1 MADNNVNFS
10 INVQGNA
17 STGVAQLNTQVN
29 QLNQTAQQTESLFD
43 QIGKAALNL
52 NNIVGVISSVTVKM
66 QEFADANK
74 MQQVAESQLAQVMRN
89 TMGASQEEIDTI
101 KELASAQQQLGVI
114 GDEVQLA
121 GAKELG
127 VHLKKADTMKQ
138 LLPVMNDFI
147 AKNYGMD
154 ASQESAASA
163 GALLGKAMEGNV
175 EALQRSGIQFDE
187 VQKKIME
194 TGTEEERAATLAEVL
209 NEKVGGMNAALAATP
224 EGQVQQAANSFGDLK
239 EAIGQVYVN
248 IQAALVPVVETAIN
262 AFYGLMNFFQT
273 FWPIIAGITAAI
285 AALTITI
292 KAHAIITKT
301 VSIITKVWAGAQAL
315 LNVIMTANPIGL
327 IITAIVAMIGVIV
340 FLCLK
345 VKGWGTLWD
354 AVTTFAK
361 ETFYAFVDG
370 VKLAFTTIVN
380 GIMIGI
386 DKIKEGWYKFKLAI
400 GIGDEDE
407 NTKKLKEI
415 QGDIEKRANDIAEAA
430 KKEKEH
436 IENAKHAFDNVHLE
450 LDDSVTLKS
459 TTDKLKAQLGI
470 TDNSAVNNNGD
481 VSTSTVNTDLSD
493 ASTQISSGGKNI
505 KNFNITINDGL
516 VNGVQNYFN
525 NSSDNPESA
534 SDFMW
539 RLSNALQMILN
550 DVNYAA
556 Q

>member
-1 MADNNVNFS
+1 MADNSVNFT

-17 STGVAQLNTQVN
+17 QAEVKQLNAKFY
-29 QLNQTAQQTESLFD
+29 QLNQTAEGTKSLFAR
-43 QIGKAALNL
+43 IGDAALHL
-52 NNIVGVISSVTVKM
+52 NNIVGVISSVTGKM

-89 TMGASQEEIDTI
+89 TMGASQEEINSI
-101 KELASAQQQLGVI
+101 KELASEQQKLGVI

-127 VHLKKADTMKQ
+127 MHLKNTDTMKQ
-138 LLPVMNDFI
+138 LLPVMNDYI
-147 AKNYGMD
+147 AKSYGMD

-175 EALQRSGIQFDE
+175 EALQRSGIQFSE
-187 VQKKIME
+187 AQKKIME

-209 NEKVGGMNAALAATP
+209 NEKVGGMNEALAATP

-248 IQAALVPVVETAIN
+248 IQAALVPVVNTAID

-273 FWPIIAGITAAI
+273 FWPIIVGITAAI

-292 KAHAIITKT
+292 KAQAIITKT
-301 VSIITKVWAGAQAL
+301 VSIITEVWAGAQAL
-315 LNVIMTANPIGL
+315 LNIIMTANPIGL
-327 IITAIVAMIGVIV
+327 IITAIVALIGIIV

-354 AVTTFAK
+354 AVVTFAK
-361 ETFYAFVDG
+361 ETFMAFVDG
-370 VKLAFTTIVN
+370 NKLYFLTLIE
-380 GIMIGI
+380 GIMIGL
-386 DKIKEGWYKFKLAI
+386 DKIKEGWYKFKLAV

-407 NTKKLKEI
+407 NMAALKKVQQDVKNRA
-415 QGDIEKRANDIAEAA
+415 EKIADAA

-436 IENAKHAFDNVHLE
+436 IDKALHAFDNVKME
-450 LDDSVTLKS
+450 LDDSVTLKG
-459 TTDKLKAQLGI
+459 TTDKLKEQLGI

-481 VSTSTVNTDLSD
+481 VNNSNVNNDLSD
-493 ASTQISSGGKNI
+493 ASTKISSGGKNI

>member
-17 STGVAQLNTQVN
+17 STVVAQLNTQVN

-52 NNIVGVISSVTVKM
+52 NNIVGVISSVTGKM

-175 EALQRSGIQFDE
+175 EALQRSGIQFSE
-187 VQKKIME
+187 AQKKIME

-248 IQAALVPVVETAIN
+248 IQAALVPVVNTAIN
-262 AFYGLMNFFQT
+262 MFYGIMDVFQR
-273 FWPIIAGITAAI
+273 FWPIILGVAGAI
-285 AALTITI
+285 SVLTVAIN
-292 KAHAIITKT
+292 AHAIVVGIARK
-301 VSIITKVWAGAQAL
+301 AAQIWTGVQAV
-315 LNVIMTANPIGL
+315 LNVVLTANPIGL
-327 IITAIVAMIGVIV
+327 IIAAIVALIGIIV

-354 AVTTFAK
+354 GVVGFVKNSFLGFVEKIKFAW
-361 ETFYAFVDG
+361 
-370 VKLAFTTIVN
+370 N
-380 GIMIGI
+380 GMIDLLMIGLN
-386 DKIKEGWYKFKLAI
+386 KIKEGWFKFKIAVGL
-400 GIGDEDE
+400 GDDE
-407 NTKKLKEI
+407 ESRRMLDKINQDTERRKKEI
-415 QGDIEKRANDIAEAA
+415 KEGAIKVLQYEKA
-430 KKEKEH
+430 
-436 IENAKHAFDNVHLE
+436 AFDSLKSINLE
-450 LDDSVTLKS
+450 WDESVTLKS

-481 VSTSTVNTDLSD
+481 VNNSNVNNDLSD
-493 ASTQISSGGKNI
+493 ASTNISSGGKNI

-525 NSSDNPESA
+525 SSSDNPESA

>member
-1 MADNNVNFS
+1 MADNSVNFT

-17 STGVAQLNTQVN
+17 QAEVKQLNAKFY
-29 QLNQTAQQTESLFD
+29 QLNQTAEGTKSLFAR
-43 QIGKAALNL
+43 IGDAAFHL
-52 NNIVGVISSVTVKM
+52 NNIVGVISSVTGKM

-89 TMGASQEEIDTI
+89 TMGASQEEINSI
-101 KELASAQQQLGVI
+101 KELASEQQKLGVI

-127 VHLKKADTMKQ
+127 MHLKNTDTMKQ
-138 LLPVMNDFI
+138 LLPVMNDYI
-147 AKNYGMD
+147 AKSYGMD

-175 EALQRSGIQFDE
+175 EALQRSGIQFSE
-187 VQKKIME
+187 AQKKIME

-209 NEKVGGMNAALAATP
+209 NEKVGGMNEALAATP

-248 IQAALVPVVETAIN
+248 IQAALVPVVNTAID

-273 FWPIIAGITAAI
+273 FWPIIVGITAAI

-292 KAHAIITKT
+292 KAQAIITKT

-315 LNVIMTANPIGL
+315 LNIIMTANPIGL
-327 IITAIVAMIGVIV
+327 IITAIVALIGIIV

-354 AVTTFAK
+354 AVVTFAK
-361 ETFYAFVDG
+361 ETFMAFVDG
-370 VKLAFTTIVN
+370 NKLYFLTLIE
-380 GIMIGI
+380 GIMIGL
-386 DKIKEGWYKFKLAI
+386 DKIKEGWYKFKLAV

-407 NTKKLKEI
+407 NMAALKKVQQDVKNRA
-415 QGDIEKRANDIAEAA
+415 EKIADAA

-436 IENAKHAFDNVHLE
+436 IDKALHAFDNVKME
-450 LDDSVTLKS
+450 LDDSVTLKG
-459 TTDKLKAQLGI
+459 TTDKLKEQLGI

-481 VSTSTVNTDLSD
+481 VNNSNVNNDLSD
-493 ASTQISSGGKNI
+493 ASTKISSGGKNI

>member
-1 MADNNVNFS
+1 MADNSVNFS

-17 STGVAQLNTQVN
+17 STVVAQLNTQVN

-52 NNIVGVISSVTVKM
+52 NNIVGVISSITDKM
-66 QEFADANK
+66 QEFANANK
-74 MQQVAESQLAQVMRN
+74 MQQVAENQLSQVMRN
-89 TMGASQEEIDTI
+89 TMGASQEEINSI
-101 KELASAQQQLGVI
+101 KELASEQQKLGVI

-127 VHLKKADTMKQ
+127 MHLKNTDTMKQ
-138 LLPVMNDFI
+138 LLPVMNDYI
-147 AKNYGMD
+147 AKSYGMD

-163 GALLGKAMEGNV
+163 GTLLGKAMEGNV
-175 EALQRSGIQFDE
+175 EALQRSGIQFSE
-187 VQKKIME
+187 AQKKIME

-209 NEKVGGMNAALAATP
+209 NEKVGGMNEALAATP

-248 IQAALVPVVETAIN
+248 IQAALVPVVNTAID

-273 FWPIIAGITAAI
+273 FWPIIVGITAAI

-292 KAHAIITKT
+292 KAQAIITKT

-315 LNVIMTANPIGL
+315 LNIIMTANPIGL
-327 IITAIVAMIGVIV
+327 IIAAIVALIGIIV

-354 AVTTFAK
+354 GVVGFVKNSFLGFVEKIKFAW
-361 ETFYAFVDG
+361 
-370 VKLAFTTIVN
+370 N
-380 GIMIGI
+380 GMIDLLMIGLN
-386 DKIKEGWYKFKLAI
+386 KIKEGWFKFKIAVGL
-400 GIGDEDE
+400 GDDE
-407 NTKKLKEI
+407 ESRRMLDKINQDTERRKKEI
-415 QGDIEKRANDIAEAA
+415 KEGAIKVLQYEKA
-430 KKEKEH
+430 
-436 IENAKHAFDNVHLE
+436 AFDSLKSINLE
-450 LDDSVTLKS
+450 WDESVTLKS

-481 VSTSTVNTDLSD
+481 VNNSNVNNDLSD
-493 ASTQISSGGKNI
+493 ASTNISSGGKNI

-525 NSSDNPESA
+525 SSSDNPESA

>member
-1 MADNNVNFS
+1 M
-10 INVQGNA
+10 
-17 STGVAQLNTQVN
+17 
-29 QLNQTAQQTESLFD
+29 
-43 QIGKAALNL
+43 
-52 NNIVGVISSVTVKM
+52 
-66 QEFADANK
+66 
-74 MQQVAESQLAQVMRN
+74 
-89 TMGASQEEIDTI
+89 
-101 KELASAQQQLGVI
+101 
-114 GDEVQLA
+114 
-121 GAKELG
+121 
-127 VHLKKADTMKQ
+127 
-138 LLPVMNDFI
+138 
-147 AKNYGMD
+147 
-154 ASQESAASA
+154 
-163 GALLGKAMEGNV
+163 
-175 EALQRSGIQFDE
+175 
-187 VQKKIME
+187 
-194 TGTEEERAATLAEVL
+194 
-209 NEKVGGMNAALAATP
+209 
-224 EGQVQQAANSFGDLK
+224 
-239 EAIGQVYVN
+239 
-248 IQAALVPVVETAIN
+248 
-262 AFYGLMNFFQT
+262 
-273 FWPIIAGITAAI
+273 
-285 AALTITI
+285 
-292 KAHAIITKT
+292 
-301 VSIITKVWAGAQAL
+301 

>member
-1 MADNNVNFS
+1 MADNSVNFT

-17 STGVAQLNTQVN
+17 QAEVKQLNAKFY
-29 QLNQTAQQTESLFD
+29 QLNQTAEGTKSLFAR
-43 QIGKAALNL
+43 IGDAALHL
-52 NNIVGVISSVTVKM
+52 NNIVGVISSVTGKM

-89 TMGASQEEIDTI
+89 TMGASQEEINSI
-101 KELASAQQQLGVI
+101 KELASEQQKLGVI

-127 VHLKKADTMKQ
+127 MHLKNTDTMKQ
-138 LLPVMNDFI
+138 LLPVMNDYI
-147 AKNYGMD
+147 AKSYGMD

-175 EALQRSGIQFDE
+175 EALQRSGIQFSE
-187 VQKKIME
+187 AQKKIME

-209 NEKVGGMNAALAATP
+209 NEKVGGMNEALAATP

-248 IQAALVPVVETAIN
+248 IQAALVPVVNTAID

-273 FWPIIAGITAAI
+273 FWPIIVGITAAI

-292 KAHAIITKT
+292 KAQAIITKT

-315 LNVIMTANPIGL
+315 LNIIMTANPIGL
-327 IITAIVAMIGVIV
+327 IITAIVALIGIIV

-354 AVTTFAK
+354 AVVTFAK
-361 ETFYAFVDG
+361 ETFMAFVDG
-370 VKLAFTTIVN
+370 NKLYFLTLIE
-380 GIMIGI
+380 GIMIGL
-386 DKIKEGWYKFKLAI
+386 DKIKEGWYKFKLAV

-407 NTKKLKEI
+407 NMAALKKVQQDVKNRA
-415 QGDIEKRANDIAEAA
+415 EKIADAA

-436 IENAKHAFDNVHLE
+436 IDKALHAFDNVKME
-450 LDDSVTLKS
+450 LDDSVTLKG
-459 TTDKLKAQLGI
+459 TTDKLKEQLGI

-481 VSTSTVNTDLSD
+481 VNNSNVNNDLSD
-493 ASTQISSGGKNI
+493 ASTNISSGGKNI

-525 NSSDNPESA
+525 SSSDNPESA

>member
-1 MADNNVNFS
+1 MADNSVNFS

-17 STGVAQLNTQVN
+17 STVVAQLNTQVN

-52 NNIVGVISSVTVKM
+52 NNIVGVISSVTGKM

-89 TMGASQEEIDTI
+89 TMGASQEEINSI
-101 KELASAQQQLGVI
+101 KELASEQQKLGVI

-127 VHLKKADTMKQ
+127 MHLKNTDTMKQ
-138 LLPVMNDFI
+138 LLPVMNDYI
-147 AKNYGMD
+147 AKSYGMD

-175 EALQRSGIQFDE
+175 EALQRSGIQFSE
-187 VQKKIME
+187 AQKKIME

-209 NEKVGGMNAALAATP
+209 NEKVGGMNEALAATP

-248 IQAALVPVVETAIN
+248 IQAALVPVVNTAID

-273 FWPIIAGITAAI
+273 FWPIIVGITAAI

-292 KAHAIITKT
+292 KAQAIITKT

-315 LNVIMTANPIGL
+315 LNIIMTANPIGL
-327 IITAIVAMIGVIV
+327 IITAIVALIGIIV

-354 AVTTFAK
+354 AVVTFAK
-361 ETFYAFVDG
+361 ETFMAFVDG
-370 VKLAFTTIVN
+370 NKLYFLTLIE
-380 GIMIGI
+380 GIMIGL
-386 DKIKEGWYKFKLAI
+386 DKIKEGWYKFKLAV

-407 NTKKLKEI
+407 NMAALKKVQQDVKNRA
-415 QGDIEKRANDIAEAA
+415 EKIADAA

-436 IENAKHAFDNVHLE
+436 IDNALHAFDNVKME
-450 LDDSVTLKS
+450 LDDSVTLKG
-459 TTDKLKAQLGI
+459 TTDKLKEQLGI

-481 VSTSTVNTDLSD
+481 VNNSNVNNDLSD
-493 ASTQISSGGKNI
+493 ASTKISSGGKNI

>member
-1 MADNNVNFS
+1 MADNSVNFT

-17 STGVAQLNTQVN
+17 STMVTQLNTQFN
-29 QLNQTAQQTESLFD
+29 QLNQTANGTESLFHR
-43 QIGKAALNL
+43 IGDAAFKLNS
-52 NNIVGVISSVTVKM
+52 IVGAISSVTGKM

-74 MQQVAESQLAQVMRN
+74 AQQVVENQLAQVMRN

-138 LLPVMNDFI
+138 LLPVMNDYI
-147 AKNYGMD
+147 AKSYGMD

-175 EALQRSGIQFDE
+175 EALQRSGIQFSE
-187 VQKKIME
+187 AQKKIME

-209 NEKVGGMNAALAATP
+209 NEKVGGMNEALAATP

-248 IQAALVPVVETAIN
+248 IQAALVPVVNTAID
-262 AFYGLMNFFQT
+262 AFYGLMNFFQI
-273 FWPIIAGITAAI
+273 FWPIIVGITAAI

-292 KAHAIITKT
+292 KAQAIITKT

-315 LNVIMTANPIGL
+315 LNIIMTANPIGL
-327 IITAIVAMIGVIV
+327 IITAIVALIGIIV

-354 AVTTFAK
+354 AVVTFAK
-361 ETFYAFVDG
+361 ETFMAFVDG
-370 VKLAFTTIVN
+370 NKLYFLTLIE
-380 GIMIGI
+380 GIMIGL
-386 DKIKEGWYKFKLAI
+386 DKIKEGWYKFKLAV

-407 NTKKLKEI
+407 NMAALKKVQQDVKNRA
-415 QGDIEKRANDIAEAA
+415 EKIADAA

-436 IENAKHAFDNVHLE
+436 IDKALHAFDNVKME
-450 LDDSVTLKS
+450 LDDSVTLKG
-459 TTDKLKAQLGI
+459 TTDKLKEQLGI

-481 VSTSTVNTDLSD
+481 VNNSNVNNDLSD
-493 ASTQISSGGKNI
+493 ASTKISSGGKNI

>member
-1 MADNNVNFS
+1 MSDNSVNFT

-17 STGVAQLNTQVN
+17 STVVTQLNTQFN
-29 QLNQTAQQTESLFD
+29 QLNQTANGTESLFHR
-43 QIGKAALNL
+43 IGDAAFRL
-52 NNIVGVISSVTVKM
+52 NNIVDVIGRVTGKM

-74 MQQVAESQLAQVMRN
+74 MQQVAENQLAQVMRN
-89 TMGASQEEIDTI
+89 TMGASQEEINSI
-101 KELASAQQQLGVI
+101 KELASEQQKLGVI

-127 VHLKKADTMKQ
+127 MHLKNTDTMKQ
-138 LLPVMNDFI
+138 LLPVMNDYI
-147 AKNYGMD
+147 AKSYGMD
-154 ASQESAASA
+154 ASQENAASA

-175 EALQRSGIQFDE
+175 EALQRSGIQFSE

-209 NEKVGGMNAALAATP
+209 NEKVGGMNEALAATP

-239 EAIGQVYVN
+239 EAIGQVYMD
-248 IQAALVPVVETAIN
+248 IQAALVPVLETAISM
-262 AFYGLMNFFQT
+262 FYGIMDVFQQ
-273 FWPIIAGITAAI
+273 FWPIILGVAGAIGVLTIAVNANAIATGIAGRAAKIWAGIQAI
-285 AALTITI
+285 
-292 KAHAIITKT
+292 
-301 VSIITKVWAGAQAL
+301 
-315 LNVIMTANPIGL
+315 LNAVLTANPIG
-327 IITAIVAMIGVIV
+327 IIIALIVALIGIIV
-340 FLCLK
+340 FLCIK
-345 VKGWGTLWD
+345 IKGWGTLWD
-354 AVTTFAK
+354 AVMTFAK
-361 ETFYAFVDG
+361 ETCMAFVDG
-370 VKLAFTTIVN
+370 TKLYFITLIN

-386 DKIKEGWYKFKLAI
+386 DKIKEGWYKFKLAL

-407 NTKKLKEI
+407 NMAALKKVQQDMK
-415 QGDIEKRANDIAEAA
+415 KRAEDIAGAA

-436 IENAKHAFDNVHLE
+436 INNALHAFDNVNMAW
-450 LDDSVTLKS
+450 DDSVTLKD
-459 TTDKLKAQLGI
+459 TTDKLKDQLGI

-481 VSTSTVNTDLSD
+481 INTNNVNNDLSD
-493 ASTQISSGGKNI
+493 ASTKISSGGKNI

>member
-1 MADNNVNFS
+1 MADNSVNFS

-17 STGVAQLNTQVN
+17 STVVAQLNTQVN

-52 NNIVGVISSVTVKM
+52 NNIVGVISSVTGKM

-89 TMGASQEEIDTI
+89 TMGASQEEINSI

-209 NEKVGGMNAALAATP
+209 NEKVGGMNEALAATP

-248 IQAALVPVVETAIN
+248 IQAALVPVVNTAID

-273 FWPIIAGITAAI
+273 FWPIIVGITAAI

-292 KAHAIITKT
+292 KAQAIITKT

-315 LNVIMTANPIGL
+315 LNIIMTANPIGL
-327 IITAIVAMIGVIV
+327 IITAIVALIGIIV

-354 AVTTFAK
+354 AVVTFAK
-361 ETFYAFVDG
+361 ETFMAFVDG
-370 VKLAFTTIVN
+370 NKLYFLTLIE
-380 GIMIGI
+380 GIMIGL
-386 DKIKEGWYKFKLAI
+386 DKIKEGWYKFKLAV

-407 NTKKLKEI
+407 NMAALKKVQQDVKNRA
-415 QGDIEKRANDIAEAA
+415 EKIADAA

-436 IENAKHAFDNVHLE
+436 IDKALHAFDNVKME
-450 LDDSVTLKS
+450 LDDSVTLKG
-459 TTDKLKAQLGI
+459 TTDKLKEQLGI

-481 VSTSTVNTDLSD
+481 VNNSNVNNDLSD
-493 ASTQISSGGKNI
+493 ASTKISSGGKNI

>member
-1 MADNNVNFS
+1 
-10 INVQGNA
+10 
-17 STGVAQLNTQVN
+17 
-29 QLNQTAQQTESLFD
+29 
-43 QIGKAALNL
+43 
-52 NNIVGVISSVTVKM
+52 
-66 QEFADANK
+66 
-74 MQQVAESQLAQVMRN
+74 
-89 TMGASQEEIDTI
+89 
-101 KELASAQQQLGVI
+101 
-114 GDEVQLA
+114 
-121 GAKELG
+121 
-127 VHLKKADTMKQ
+127 
-138 LLPVMNDFI
+138 
-147 AKNYGMD
+147 
-154 ASQESAASA
+154 
-163 GALLGKAMEGNV
+163 
-175 EALQRSGIQFDE
+175 
-187 VQKKIME
+187 ME

-209 NEKVGGMNAALAATP
+209 NEKVGGMNEALAATP

-248 IQAALVPVVETAIN
+248 IQAALVPVVNTAID

-273 FWPIIAGITAAI
+273 FWPIIVGITAAI

-292 KAHAIITKT
+292 KAQAIITKT

-315 LNVIMTANPIGL
+315 LNIIMTANPIGL
-327 IITAIVAMIGVIV
+327 IITAIVALIGIIV

-354 AVTTFAK
+354 AVVTFAK
-361 ETFYAFVDG
+361 ETFMAFVDG
-370 VKLAFTTIVN
+370 NKLYFLTLIE
-380 GIMIGI
+380 GIMIGL
-386 DKIKEGWYKFKLAI
+386 DKIKEGWYKFKLAV

-407 NTKKLKEI
+407 NMAALKKVQQDVKNRA
-415 QGDIEKRANDIAEAA
+415 EKIADAA

-436 IENAKHAFDNVHLE
+436 IDKALHAFDNVKME
-450 LDDSVTLKS
+450 LDDSVTLKG
-459 TTDKLKAQLGI
+459 TTDKLKEQLGI

-481 VSTSTVNTDLSD
+481 VNNSNVNNDLSD
-493 ASTQISSGGKNI
+493 ASTKISSGGKNI

>member
-1 MADNNVNFS
+1 MADNSVNFS

-17 STGVAQLNTQVN
+17 STVVAQLNTQVN

-43 QIGKAALNL
+43 QIGKAAFNL
-52 NNIVGVISSVTVKM
+52 NNIVGVISSVTGKM

-175 EALQRSGIQFDE
+175 EALQRSGIQFSE
-187 VQKKIME
+187 AQKKIME

-209 NEKVGGMNAALAATP
+209 NEKVGGMNEALAATP
-224 EGQVQQAANSFGDLK
+224 EGAVQQAANSFGDLK

-273 FWPIIAGITAAI
+273 FWPIIVGITAAI
-285 AALTITI
+285 AALTLTI

-315 LNVIMTANPIGL
+315 LNVIMAANPIGL

-481 VSTSTVNTDLSD
+481 VNNSNVNNDLSD
-493 ASTQISSGGKNI
+493 ASTNISSGGKNI

-525 NSSDNPESA
+525 SSSDNPESA

>member
-1 MADNNVNFS
+1 MADNSVNFT

-17 STGVAQLNTQVN
+17 QAEVKQLNAKFY
-29 QLNQTAQQTESLFD
+29 QLNQTAEGTKSLFAR
-43 QIGKAALNL
+43 IGDAALHL
-52 NNIVGVISSVTVKM
+52 NNIVGVISSVTGKM

-89 TMGASQEEIDTI
+89 TMGASQEEINSI
-101 KELASAQQQLGVI
+101 KELASEQQKLGVI

-127 VHLKKADTMKQ
+127 MHLKNTDTMKQ
-138 LLPVMNDFI
+138 LLPVMNDYI
-147 AKNYGMD
+147 AKSYGMD

-175 EALQRSGIQFDE
+175 EALQRSGIQFSE
-187 VQKKIME
+187 AQKKIME

-209 NEKVGGMNAALAATP
+209 NEKVGGMNEALAATP

-248 IQAALVPVVETAIN
+248 IQAALVPVVNTAID

-273 FWPIIAGITAAI
+273 FWPIIVGITAAI

-292 KAHAIITKT
+292 KAQAIITKT

-315 LNVIMTANPIGL
+315 LNIIMTANPIGL
-327 IITAIVAMIGVIV
+327 IITAIVALIGIIV

-354 AVTTFAK
+354 AVVTFAK
-361 ETFYAFVDG
+361 ETFMAFVDG
-370 VKLAFTTIVN
+370 NKLYFLTLIE
-380 GIMIGI
+380 GIMIGL
-386 DKIKEGWYKFKLAI
+386 DKIKEGWYKFKLAV

-407 NTKKLKEI
+407 NMAALKKVQQDVKNRA
-415 QGDIEKRANDIAEAA
+415 EKIADAA

-436 IENAKHAFDNVHLE
+436 IDKALHAFDNVKME
-450 LDDSVTLKS
+450 LDDSVTLKG
-459 TTDKLKAQLGI
+459 TTDKLKEQLGI

-481 VSTSTVNTDLSD
+481 VNNSNVNNDLSD
-493 ASTQISSGGKNI
+493 ASTKISSGGKNI